1 MSSFD
6 QSASAFAR
14 DLPTG
19 RRGKLLH
26 RLFGNLRYG
35 RVRIELPDG
44 RALAWRG
51 AEPGPDAHLALRRWR
66 ALWRAALGGD
76 IGMADAYLDGDWS
89 SDDLT
94 ALIRL
99 AARNLAHSQRMID
112 GSPLFAI
119 LQRLRH
125 ALRANTRAGSRRNI
139 EQHYDLGNDFFAAWL
154 DADMTYSSALWTDE
168 NLSLEQAQAAKL
180 QRVTQL
186 LRLDGGESVLE
197 IGCGWGALATHLAGA
212 GARVTGLT
220 LSPSQLDAAR
230 ARAARLGLAE
240 RCDLRLQDYREATG
254 AYDRLVSIEMIEA
267 VGETFLPRYFDA
279 IFRALKPGGVAAL
292 QAITIAEDRFES
304 YRRDTDFIQKH
315 IFPGG
320 FLPSKSIM
328 AAQVARAGLKLS
340 HVECF
345 GASYARTLV
354 EWRRRFHKAWPRIE
368 AQGFAPRFHRLWNYY
383 LCYCEA
389 GFLEEAI
396 DVGLYVIEEAVTARE
411 KRFRVLRATNLC

>member
-14 DLPTG
+14 DLPRG
-19 RRGKLLH
+19 RRGKLLR

-44 RALAWRG
+44 RALDWRG

-76 IGMADAYLDGDWS
+76 IGMAAAYLDGDWS

-154 DADMTYSSALWTDE
+154 DADMIYSSALWTDE
-168 NLSLEQAQAAKL
+168 NFSLEQAQAAKL
-180 QRVTQL
+180 RRVTQL

-230 ARAARLGLAE
+230 TRAARLGLAE

-328 AAQVARAGLKLS
+328 AAQVARAGLKLA
-340 HVECF
+340 HAETF
-345 GASYARTLV
+345 GFSYARTLA
-354 EWRRRFHKAWPRIE
+354 EWRRRFQEAWPAIE
-368 AQGFAPRFHRLWNYY
+368 AQGFAPRFRRLWNYY

-396 DVGLYVIEEAVTARE
+396 DVGLYVIERP
-411 KRFRVLRATNLC
+411 